1 MIEIRAANPWTCLSE
16 GRRFFWVRYMR
27 PPKSGSVARV
37 PPPNLLS
44 ECGCCLLD
52 PCVLCCKPSGGESEA
67 VVYIEGICLP
77 EACDKPPPL
86 FFPHTIQHLQHLEF
100 TPKLMPWW
108 AHPWAIPRL
117 EDFACIG
124 VALLLITGFARVL
137 RALRVVLGASVDPKQ
152 AADCARRHMA
162 PDVLRIIATVMAVS
176 LHTKVLR
183 KRKVYGSLSTSI
195 FLALGVHLN
204 KEAWRSNTLDGFKSL
219 GWKGLK
225 ETPLLLLGCLAWQ
238 LALPP
243 GDWSWYLTFRT
254 PVYVN
259 RLWDEAM
266 VCRHQAGAHAALG

>member
-1 MIEIRAANPWTCLSE
+1 
-16 GRRFFWVRYMR
+16 MR

-117 EDFACIG
+117 EDFAYIG
-124 VALLLITGFARVL
+124 VALLLITGFARLL

-152 AADCARRHMA
+152 AADCARQSHGSRCVTHYC
-162 PDVLRIIATVMAVS
+162 
-176 LHTKVLR
+176 
-183 KRKVYGSLSTSI
+183 YGYGRPSSHK
-195 FLALGVHLN
+195 GV
-204 KEAWRSNTLDGFKSL
+204 KEAEGVRQ
-219 GWKGLK
+219 
-225 ETPLLLLGCLAWQ
+225 PLHQHLPGTWCSSEQ
-238 LALPP
+238 GGVAL
-243 GDWSWYLTFRT
+243 
-254 PVYVN
+254 
-259 RLWDEAM
+259 
-266 VCRHQAGAHAALG
+266 